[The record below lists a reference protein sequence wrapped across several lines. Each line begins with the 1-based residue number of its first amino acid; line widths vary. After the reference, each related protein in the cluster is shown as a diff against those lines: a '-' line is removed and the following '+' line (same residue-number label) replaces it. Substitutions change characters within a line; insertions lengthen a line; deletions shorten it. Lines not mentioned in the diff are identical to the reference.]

1 MMKLFFR
8 LLALISLSVAVICAV
23 VDASRSLAASSL
35 MLTPLLK
42 GWSDFAPASLSWLQ
56 GHIQQYLPTFMW
68 DPVMVWVLNMPTE
81 AILSVLAILFYM
93 IGAKRH
99 RPFGDFQA

>member
-1 MMKLFFR
+1 MKLFFR
-8 LLALISLSVAVICAV
+8 LLALMSLSVAVICAV

-56 GHIQQYLPTFMW
+56 AHIQQYLPAFMW
-68 DPVMVWVLNMPTE
+68 DPVMVWILNMPTE
-81 AILSVLAILFYM
+81 AILGVIAIMFYM